1 MQSAPNAQNSSRRF
15 SIGPPMPSDWHG
27 QAVCMFF
34 YDFVITSKDAT
45 TDVGYLQ
52 ILPDLWNKD
61 FNTPACQEAVSAVA
75 LMYLAHRSSLDNL
88 VFQARHHYGTA
99 LRLIAGALSSQ
110 EELKKD
116 STLAAILCAGLYE
129 VCIRLHRIWTSS

>member
-1 MQSAPNAQNSSRRF
+1 MRSAPSAQNSSRGS
-15 SIGPPMPSDWHG
+15 SICPPMASDWYG

-34 YDFVITSKDAT
+34 YDYVITSSDAT

-61 FNTPACQEAVSAVA
+61 GNTPAYQEAVSAVA
-75 LMYLAHRSSLDNL
+75 LMYLAHRSNL
-88 VFQARHHYGTA
+88 EYLVLQARHRYGTA
-99 LRLIAGALSSQ
+99 LRLIAGALRDQ

-129 VCIRLHRIWTSS
+129 VYMKL

>member
-1 MQSAPNAQNSSRRF
+1 MRSAPSAQNSSRGL
-15 SIGPPMPSDWHG
+15 SICPPMAADWHS

-61 FNTPACQEAVSAVA
+61 FNTPACQETISAVA
-75 LMYLAHRSSLDNL
+75 LMYLAHRSSLEYPL
-88 VFQARHHYGTA
+88 LQARHHYGNA
-99 LRLIAGALSSQ
+99 LRLIAGALGNQ

-116 STLAAILCAGLYE
+116 STLAAVLCAGLYE
-129 VCIRLHRIWTSS
+129 VCIRLYGI

>member
-1 MQSAPNAQNSSRRF
+1 MRSSAQNSSRGS
-15 SIGPPMPSDWHG
+15 SICPPMPPDWHG

-34 YDFVITSKDAT
+34 YDFVVTSSDAR

-61 FNTPACQEAVSAVA
+61 FNTPACQEAVSAAA
-75 LMYLAHRSSLDNL
+75 LMYLAHRSSLENL
-88 VFQARHHYGTA
+88 VFQARHHYGTT
-99 LRLIAGALSSQ
+99 LRLIAGALGSQ

-116 STLAAILCAGLYE
+116 STLAAVLCAGLYE
-129 VCIRLHRIWTSS
+129 VRIRLYWTSS

>member
-1 MQSAPNAQNSSRRF
+1 MMRSAPNAPNSSRGS
-15 SIGPPMPSDWHG
+15 SICPPMASDWHG

-34 YDFVITSKDAT
+34 YDYVVTSRDAT

-61 FNTPACQEAVSAVA
+61 GNTPAYQEAVSAVS
-75 LMYLAHRSSLDNL
+75 LMYLAHRSSLDCL
-88 VFQARHHYGTA
+88 VLQARHHYGTA
-99 LRLIAGALSSQ
+99 LRLIAAALRDQ

-129 VCIRLHRIWTSS
+129 VCMRM